1 MLPVGSD
8 EIEQKRKSI
17 PSLSGRILTSF
28 EMEEEIMKWIIRKE
42 QRKNPS
48 LTQARI
54 KEQKLAQIREK
65 FERAK
70 SKKRAKNPEK
80 QRLVWRSKKN
90 AF

>member
-65 FERAK
+65 FERA
-70 SKKRAKNPEK
+70 
-80 QRLVWRSKKN
+80 
-90 AF
+90 